1 MTRFP
6 HPETAEVRPSAVSAD
21 PVRQPVPVRPGA
33 ILLPFP
39 APGTRRRRSA
49 PHSGERRG
57 EILFFLGVRYER
69 LAS

>member
-1 MTRFP
+1 MKRFP
-6 HPETAEVRPSAVSAD
+6 QPATAEARPPAGSAD
-21 PVRQPVPVRPGA
+21 PVLQPAPVRPGA
-33 ILLPFP
+33 VLLPFP

-49 PHSGERRG
+49 PPSGERRG